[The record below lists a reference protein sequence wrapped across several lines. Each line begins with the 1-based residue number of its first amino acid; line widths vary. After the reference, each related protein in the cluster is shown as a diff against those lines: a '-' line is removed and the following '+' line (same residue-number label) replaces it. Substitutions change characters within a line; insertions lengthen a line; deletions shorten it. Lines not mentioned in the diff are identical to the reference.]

1 MNLSEAIDEANQ
13 HESYHDYIG
22 RRLREQ
28 NDREIKTVD
37 ERDEQILELKSRI
50 KRLEEDM
57 ARILQ
62 HHE

>member
-1 MNLSEAIDEANQ
+1 MNLSKAIDVANQ

-22 RRLREQ
+22 RRLKEQ
-28 NDREIKTVD
+28 NDTEIKTVD